1 MGNQELR
8 GYNPPLNE
16 KESVCQMEGIR
27 QMTDLE
33 LYIQNKDRVTP
44 YVERG
49 YNELA
54 QIEKPF
60 EIVPMQVVRPLAT
73 LVVVGGVGAIA
84 LTGVVAVA
92 NGLYIAVTGF
102 FVANST
108 VIGGGVLV
116 VLAAVLFMSGLGG
129 NGGSAKKEG
138 QTVHN
143 HFYNNYQN
151 CQGPNSGSNSQ
162 GSV

>member
-8 GYNPPLNE
+8 GYNPPINE
-16 KESVCQMEGIR
+16 KEAVWQMEGMR

-33 LYIQNKDRVTP
+33 LYIQNKDKVSP
-44 YVERG
+44 YVERA
-49 YNELA
+49 YNELPE
-54 QIEKPF
+54 QVEKPF

-84 LTGVVAVA
+84 FTGVVAVA
-92 NGLYIAVTGF
+92 NGLYIAVTSF

-129 NGGSAKKEG
+129 NGGSAEKEG

-143 HFYNNYQN
+143 HYYNNY
-151 CQGPNSGSNSQ
+151 QGPNSGSNSQ
-162 GSV
+162 GV